1 MTVSVRSYL
10 TAGMAAV
17 AVSALT
23 IAPTH
28 VMVPQTISVEN
39 LRLSAAVAPL
49 VQPVTTAA
57 AALGL
62 VSEAPE
68 PAAAASAASTPQAAV
83 TANSAAGDWVIS
95 AWNWID
101 YWVSYAADL
110 TQYVLGWVWPL
121 SLIGDQAPLLWNNL
135 GEPIGNALVYGLI
148 VPVLNDPLN
157 LDVWA
162 TGLSIV
168 IQSTFAAAVNT
179 VIAEAEYFIGWLIPP
194 LPPLPFPPF
203 PVAAVATPLAAAAT
217 GDGSADQSTD
227 TAPAPAT
234 PKATGHSARATAVKD
249 TPSVAAL
256 SAQVADATPTAPE
269 TTDTSSPTAPKA
281 GDNSSDNGGTGAG
294 STGTAKKSGSTG
306 GSARAHKA
314 KSSGE

>member
-23 IAPTH
+23 IAPMQVTT
-28 VMVPQTISVEN
+28 PQTISVES
-39 LRLSAAVAPL
+39 LRLSAAVQPL
-49 VQPVTTAA
+49 VQPITTAA

-62 VSEAPE
+62 VSEAPK
-68 PAAAASAASTPQAAV
+68 PAAASAASTPQASV
-83 TANSAAGDWVIS
+83 TANSTAGDWVIS
-95 AWNWID
+95 SWNWID

-157 LDVWA
+157 LAVWG

-168 IQSTFAAAVNT
+168 VQSTFAAVVNT

-203 PVAAVATPLAAAAT
+203 PVAAVATPLAAAAVGGGAAET
-217 GDGSADQSTD
+217 
-227 TAPAPAT
+227 PAENTTPAQT

-256 SAQVADATPTAPE
+256 SAEVANATPTAPE
-269 TTDTSSPTAPKA
+269 STDTPVSSPAAPKA
-281 GDNSSDNGGTGAG
+281 GDNSSDNGNTGQGTSG
-294 STGTAKKSGSTG
+294 AKKSGSTG